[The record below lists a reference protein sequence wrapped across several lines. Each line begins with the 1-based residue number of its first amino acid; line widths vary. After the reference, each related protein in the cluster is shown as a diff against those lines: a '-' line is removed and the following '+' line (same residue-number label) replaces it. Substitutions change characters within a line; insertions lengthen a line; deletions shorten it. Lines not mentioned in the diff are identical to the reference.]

1 MHGTLDRH
9 GDRWT
14 LTFVR
19 RLPHPPEK
27 VWRAL
32 TEPEHLAAWFPSE
45 IHGERAAG
53 APLRFVFAHGEGPP
67 TEGEM
72 LTYDPPSVLEYR
84 WEQEVLRFHLRPEG
98 DGCVLTFVDTFDE
111 LGKAARDGAGWHAC
125 LDVLEHHL
133 AGTEPPWTPQG
144 HWSDVHAGYVERF
157 GPEAATIGPPEGA
170 FPSE

>member
-1 MHGTLDRH
+1 MEGTLDRR

-19 RLPHPPEK
+19 RLKHPPEK

-32 TEPEHLAAWFPSE
+32 TEAEHLAAWFPAE
-45 IHGERAAG
+45 MHGERAAG
-53 APLRFVFAHGEGPP
+53 APLRFVFSNDEGPP

-72 LTYDPPSVLEYR
+72 LVYDPPRVLEFR
-84 WEQEVLRFHLRPEG
+84 WDTDVLRFDIRPEG
-98 DGCVLTFVDTFDE
+98 EGCVLTMVDTFAE

-133 AGTEPPWTPQG
+133 AGEEPPWTPQE
-144 HWSDVHAGYVERF
+144 HWADVHPGYVERF
-157 GPEAATIGPPEGA
+157 GPEAATIGPPAG
-170 FPSE
+170 